1 LGAAL
6 PLALGDMEDR
16 GREESTDWGFLNVL
30 KTLEEEQEER

>member
-1 LGAAL
+1 
-6 PLALGDMEDR
+6 LGDMEDR